1 MRRRSSHAAHE
12 AYGAAG
18 DTNTNGLV
26 HHAGRALTNDSGV
39 QMCGVGRGFAG
50 VKSFRS
56 EGLSRPNVAFFQPT
70 YSRGQTPMDD
80 MRLSLIRC
88 WLSRLSHGRQLR
100 ISALEPSVPSV
111 VATTVPSSL
120 CPRLWCH
127 QVIGL
132 STLPAIYHLA
142 TRIISRNVIW
152 HTRRNLQG
160 GHVTVHV
167 RAASS
172 LPHTRPP
179 CWGARVLS
187 PSRPSNRPSLVNGT
201 GPFRRDVA
209 AAMAPRCA
217 AAAAQP
223 CMPRGMPPKQRRV
236 LCASR
241 PVARHAMPCYAA
253 RHAASCMP
261 RGCDVGALL
270 WTARNV
276 PRCLCQGL
284 AGSQHLGLPL
294 FATPPFLLVGTLV
307 IVHLA

>member
-1 MRRRSSHAAHE
+1 MAS
-12 AYGAAG
+12 
-18 DTNTNGLV
+18 GL
-26 HHAGRALTNDSGV
+26 
-39 QMCGVGRGFAG
+39 AG
-50 VKSFRS
+50 VNSFRS
-56 EGLSRPNVAFFQPT
+56 QGLSRPNVAFFQPT

-167 RAASS
+167 RAASFFPILIPLLGRTS
-172 LPHTRPP
+172 TVAQSPFKPPLTCERHWAVPERCGCSHGTTLRCGCRPALHAT
-179 CWGARVLS
+179 WHAAEAT
-187 PSRPSNRPSLVNGT
+187 SR
-201 GPFRRDVA
+201 
-209 AAMAPRCA
+209 
-217 AAAAQP
+217 
-223 CMPRGMPPKQRRV
+223 
-236 LCASR
+236 
-241 PVARHAMPCYAA
+241 VARLATGCTPCHAMLCCTSCCKLYATW
-253 RHAASCMP
+253 
-261 RGCDVGALL
+261 L
-270 WTARNV
+270 
-276 PRCLCQGL
+276 
-284 AGSQHLGLPL
+284 
-294 FATPPFLLVGTLV
+294 
-307 IVHLA
+307 